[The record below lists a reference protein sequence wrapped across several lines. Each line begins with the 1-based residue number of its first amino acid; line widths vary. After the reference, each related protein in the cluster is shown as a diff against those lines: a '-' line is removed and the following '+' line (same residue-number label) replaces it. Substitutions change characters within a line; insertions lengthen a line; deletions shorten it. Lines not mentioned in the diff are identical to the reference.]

1 MMRLLL
7 IAVLGFVM
15 HAAQQFAP
23 AAGLGS
29 APAATTLACGFLL
42 LTAFLAG
49 SLFKQLGLPKLTGY
63 LATGIVMGPQLLG
76 LLTPDDVAHLRIF
89 NGVAIAL
96 IALTAGSEMH
106 LTSMRP
112 LMRSIA
118 WITVFGV
125 LGTTALL
132 SVTVY
137 LARSLL
143 PFMADLDDTQVLT
156 LSLVLG
162 VTMVAQSPA
171 VVVALRDETE
181 ADGPLIRT
189 VMGVVVL
196 ADLVVILMFAVVS
209 SLAQGAFGAQTDI
222 LDTAKKLFWE
232 LFGSMGIGVLVG
244 ALISIYLRRIKTSG
258 ALFVVAVAFVVAEV
272 GMRMHL
278 DPLILA
284 LAAGMFIRNATPFG
298 ERLHREIEQASL
310 PVYVAFFGVAGA
322 TIHLDVLAQVG
333 PAAALFVVTRA
344 VGFQIGNRAAAM
356 KSGAPEVVKRFG
368 GVGLMPQ
375 AGLALAL
382 ALLFTRTFPQFGAS
396 ASALVFGV
404 VALNELIAP
413 VLFRLALVRSGEAG
427 GRHRPDPGGGRPGSE
442 EEVEE
447 IEVETTPVPEAAS

>member
-1 MMRLLL
+1 MMRILL
-7 IAVLGFVM
+7 IVVLGFVM
-15 HAAQQFAP
+15 QAAQQFAP
-23 AAGLGS
+23 AAGIGS
-29 APAATTLACGFLL
+29 APAATTLACGYLL

-49 SLFKQLGLPKLTGY
+49 SLFKQFGLPKLTGY
-63 LATGIVMGPQLLG
+63 LAAGIVIGPQALG
-76 LLTPDDVAHLRIF
+76 LLTPDNVSHLRIF

-106 LTSMRP
+106 LKSMRP

-125 LGTTALL
+125 LGTTVLL
-132 SVTVY
+132 AATVY

-143 PFMADLDDTQVLT
+143 PFMAGLDHTQVLT

-196 ADLVVILMFAVVS
+196 ADLAVILMFAVVS

-222 LDTAKKLFWE
+222 LETARKLFWE
-232 LFGSMGIGVLVG
+232 LFGSMGIGVVVG
-244 ALISIYLRRIKTSG
+244 ALIAAYLKRIKTSG
-258 ALFVVAVAFVVAEV
+258 GLFVVAVAFVVAEV

-284 LAAGMFIRNATPFG
+284 LAAGMFIRNMTPFG

-333 PAAALFVVTRA
+333 PAAALFVATRA
-344 VGFQIGNRAAAM
+344 VGFQIGNRVAAA
-356 KSGAPEVVKRFG
+356 KSGAPEVVKKYG
-368 GVGLMPQ
+368 GFGLMPQ

-382 ALLFTRTFPQFGAS
+382 ALLFTKTFPQFGAS

-413 VLFRLALVRSGEAG
+413 VLFRLALVKSGEAG
-427 GRHRPDPGGGRPGSE
+427 GRHRAGPGGGSPSD

-447 IEVETTPVPEAAS
+447 IEVETTPVPEGAA

>member
-1 MMRLLL
+1 MMRILL
-7 IAVLGFVM
+7 IVVLGFVM
-15 HAAQQFAP
+15 QAAQQFAP
-23 AAGLGS
+23 AAGIGS
-29 APAATTLACGFLL
+29 APAATTLACGYLL

-49 SLFKQLGLPKLTGY
+49 SLFKQFGLPKLTGY
-63 LATGIVMGPQLLG
+63 LAAGIVLGPQALG
-76 LLTPDDVAHLRIF
+76 LLTADNVSHLRIF

-106 LTSMRP
+106 LKSMRP

-132 SVTVY
+132 AATVY

-143 PFMADLDDTQVLT
+143 PFMAGLDHTQVLT

-222 LDTAKKLFWE
+222 LETARKLFWE
-232 LFGSMGIGVLVG
+232 LFGSMGIGVVVG
-244 ALISIYLRRIKTSG
+244 ALIAAYLKRIKTSG

-333 PAAALFVVTRA
+333 PAAALFVATRA
-344 VGFQIGNRAAAM
+344 IGFQIGNRVAAA
-356 KSGAPEVVKRFG
+356 KSGAPEVVKKYG
-368 GVGLMPQ
+368 GFGLMPQ

-382 ALLFTRTFPQFGAS
+382 ALLFTKTFPQFGAS

-413 VLFRLALVRSGEAG
+413 VLFRIALVRSGESG
-427 GRHRPDPGGGRPGSE
+427 GRHRAGPGGGSPSDEEPEESE
-442 EEVEE
+442 LEP
-447 IEVETTPVPEAAS
+447 TPEAAS

>member
-1 MMRLLL
+1 MMRVLL
-7 IAVLGFVM
+7 IVVLGLVM

-23 AAGLGS
+23 AAGIGS
-29 APAATTLACGFLL
+29 APAATTLACGYLL

-49 SLFKQLGLPKLTGY
+49 SLFKQFGLPKLTGY
-63 LATGIVMGPQLLG
+63 LFAGIVMGPQVLG
-76 LLTPDDVAHLRIF
+76 LLTPDNVSHLRIF

-106 LTSMRP
+106 LVSMRP

-125 LGTTALL
+125 LGTTAVLA
-132 SVTVY
+132 VTVY
-137 LARSLL
+137 FARSLL
-143 PFMADLDDTQVLT
+143 PFMAGLEHSQVLT

-222 LDTAKKLFWE
+222 LETGEKLFWE
-232 LFGSMGIGVLVG
+232 LFGSMGIGVVVG
-244 ALISIYLRRIKTSG
+244 ALIAVYLKRIKTSG

-298 ERLHREIEQASL
+298 ERLHREIDQASL

-333 PAAALFVVTRA
+333 PAAAIFVATRA
-344 VGFQIGNRAAAM
+344 VGFQIGNRVAAM
-356 KSGAPEVVKRFG
+356 KSGAPDVVKKYG
-368 GVGLMPQ
+368 GFGLMPQ

-382 ALLFTRTFPQFGAS
+382 ALLFTRTFPQFGES

-404 VALNELIAP
+404 VALNELVAP
-413 VLFRLALVRSGEAG
+413 VLFRFALVRSGESG
-427 GRHRPDPGGGRPGSE
+427 GRHRVDPGGGPTSSE
-442 EEVEE
+442 EEE
-447 IEVETTPVPEAAS
+447 IEIETTPVPEAAS

>member
-1 MMRLLL
+1 MMRVLL
-7 IAVLGFVM
+7 IVVLGLLM

-23 AAGLGS
+23 AAGIGS
-29 APAATTLACGFLL
+29 APAATTLACGYLL
-42 LTAFLAG
+42 LTAFFTG
-49 SLFKQLGLPKLTGY
+49 SLFKQFGLPKLTGY
-63 LATGIVMGPQLLG
+63 LAAGIIIGPQVLG
-76 LLTPDDVAHLRIF
+76 LLTPDNVANLRIF
-89 NGVAIAL
+89 NGVAVAL

-106 LTSMRP
+106 LASMRP
-112 LMRSIA
+112 LLRSIA

-132 SVTVY
+132 ALAVY
-137 LARSLL
+137 LARPLL
-143 PFMADLDDTQVLT
+143 PFMAELGHNQVLT

-222 LDTAKKLFWE
+222 LETAKKLFWE
-232 LFGSMGIGVLVG
+232 LFGSMGIGVVVG
-244 ALISIYLRRIKTSG
+244 ALIAAYLRRIKTSG

-284 LAAGMFIRNATPFG
+284 LAAGMFIRNMTPFG

-322 TIHLDVLAQVG
+322 TIHLDVLAVVG
-333 PAAALFVVTRA
+333 PAAAIFVATRA
-344 VGFQIGNRAAAM
+344 IGFQVGNRVAAW
-356 KSGAPEVVKRFG
+356 KSGAPDVVRRFG
-368 GVGLMPQ
+368 GFGLMPQ

-382 ALLFTRTFPQFGAS
+382 ALLFTKTFPQFGAS

-427 GRHRPDPGGGRPGSE
+427 GRHRVDSGGGPSE
-442 EEVEE
+442 EEEE
-447 IEVETTPVPEAAS
+447 IEVETTPVPEAIS

>member
-1 MMRLLL
+1 MMRVLL
-7 IAVLGFVM
+7 IAVLGLLM

-23 AAGLGS
+23 AAGIGS
-29 APAATTLACGFLL
+29 SPAATTLATGYLL

-49 SLFKQLGLPKLTGY
+49 SLFKQFGLPKLTGY
-63 LATGIVMGPQLLG
+63 LAAGIVIGPQVLG
-76 LLTPDDVAHLRIF
+76 LLTPENVSSLRIF

-106 LTSMRP
+106 LVSMRP
-112 LMRSIA
+112 LMRSII

-125 LGTTALL
+125 LGTTILL
-132 SVTVY
+132 AGTVY
-137 LARSLL
+137 AARSLL
-143 PFMADLDDTQVLT
+143 PFMDGLASTQALT
-156 LSLVLG
+156 LALVLG

-189 VMGVVVL
+189 VLGVVVL

-209 SLAQGAFGAQTDI
+209 SLAQGALGAETDI
-222 LDTAKKLFWE
+222 LTTARRLFWE
-232 LFGSMGIGVLVG
+232 LFGSIGIGVVIG
-244 ALISIYLRRIKTSG
+244 ALIATYLRRIETSG

-284 LAAGMFIRNATPFG
+284 LAAGMFIRNATDLG
-298 ERLHREIEQASL
+298 DRLHREIEQASL
-310 PVYVAFFGVAGA
+310 PLYVAFFGVAGA
-322 TIHLDVLAQVG
+322 TIHLDVLATVG
-333 PAAALFVVTRA
+333 PAAALFVATRA
-344 VGFQIGNRAAAM
+344 LGFQIGNRVAAW
-356 KSGAPEVVKRFG
+356 KSGAPDVVRRYG

-382 ALLFTRTFPQFGAS
+382 ALLFAKTFPQFGAS

-413 VLFRLALVRSGEAG
+413 VLFRFALVKSGEAG
-427 GRHRPDPGGGRPGSE
+427 GRSRREADREAPPFDAEPGPAEGG
-442 EEVEE
+442 
-447 IEVETTPVPEAAS
+447 A

>member
-1 MMRLLL
+1 MMRILL
-7 IAVLGFVM
+7 IVVLGFVM
-15 HAAQQFAP
+15 QAAQQFAP
-23 AAGLGS
+23 AAGIGS
-29 APAATTLACGFLL
+29 APAATTLACGYLL

-63 LATGIVMGPQLLG
+63 LAAGIVIGPQALG
-76 LLTPDDVAHLRIF
+76 LLTPDNVSHLRIF

-106 LTSMRP
+106 LKSMRP

-125 LGTTALL
+125 LGTTVLL
-132 SVTVY
+132 AATVY

-143 PFMADLDDTQVLT
+143 PFMAGLDHTQVLT

-222 LDTAKKLFWE
+222 LETARKLFWE
-232 LFGSMGIGVLVG
+232 LFGSMGIGVVVG
-244 ALISIYLRRIKTSG
+244 ALIAAYLKRIKTSG
-258 ALFVVAVAFVVAEV
+258 GLFVVAVAFVVAEV

-298 ERLHREIEQASL
+298 ERLHKEIEQASL

-333 PAAALFVVTRA
+333 PAAALFVATRA
-344 VGFQIGNRAAAM
+344 VGFQIGNRVAAA
-356 KSGAPEVVKRFG
+356 KSGAPEVVKKYG
-368 GVGLMPQ
+368 GLGLMPQ

-382 ALLFTRTFPQFGAS
+382 ALLFTKTFPQFGAS

-427 GRHRPDPGGGRPGSE
+427 GRHRAGPGGGSPSD

-447 IEVETTPVPEAAS
+447 IEVETTPVPEGAS